1 MCEVSSKVFRR
12 TFLAFLAVFS
22 LLGSNISL
30 SHAEVKESESWVTP
44 DRYDPGFQGIL
55 VSDLINAQQIFSI
68 LRANSSKPVNG
79 SSYLCKNVNDVNC
92 KDAESFWFNALLPK
106 CSENSDTDCVNG
118 ITARDSSGIAQSAK
132 FLSYVYPNH
141 INRFEPAQTL
151 KIPEAAQ
158 PSIWQ
163 LPDFPHKGGDQ
174 YALISGLSG
183 TTSVKNPQA
192 PESFYA
198 HFIPVQRVTTDWV
211 PQLSPSKD
219 DFSFFYP
226 QCITKSPGSSGEAR
240 IGCKGMVDQGIGKAQ
255 YRCVLW
261 VDEGSDCYIQ
271 RPFASDSTFTID
283 FRLTA
288 EISGW
293 LHGRLKQPSISI
305 SRGSDNST
313 EVSISGQPLAV
324 PVYYS
329 GDKYLNLPEKIKVAY
344 ASQGH
349 LSPGGGYGRICCEVI
364 IDPLLRN
371 STSTPYP
378 FGSESISE
386 LQLWLENVSDKAVAT
401 PSLWSVR
408 TMNSWELNSSSQCF
422 RTGNNFKG
430 IVATNSTTYSQGPPE
445 FRDNFLN
452 YRVAS
457 PHLNQLDE
465 VFKGSYNLI
474 VRSDVAR
481 CLYGFS
487 TAPISAK
494 IEVTSESGVSN
505 IATTVFRESD
515 GWIYLSAS
523 NFTFSSPIIRTEL
536 TQSPEK
542 STEPRSE
549 AVLPKKE
556 ETSTATIL
564 IEQSAPQVKPAK
576 KATINCIKGKTSKKV
591 IGTNPKCPKG
601 FKKR

>member
-1 MCEVSSKVFRR
+1 MFRR
-12 TFLAFLAVFS
+12 TLLAFLAVFS
-22 LLGSNISL
+22 ILGSNVTVSN
-30 SHAEVKESESWVTP
+30 AGVKESESWVTP

-55 VSDLINAQQIFSI
+55 VSDLINSQQIFSI
-68 LRANSSKPVNG
+68 LQANSSKPTSG
-79 SSYLCKNVNDVNC
+79 SAYLCRNVSEVNC
-92 KDAESFWFNALLPK
+92 NDADSYWFNAVLPK
-106 CSENSDTDCVNG
+106 CSESSDTDCVNG
-118 ITARDSSGIAQSAK
+118 ITARNSTGTVQNAK

-163 LPDFPHKGGDQ
+163 LPAFPHKGGDQ

-183 TTSVKNPQA
+183 NTSVKNPEA

-211 PQLSPSKD
+211 PQLSPNKD
-219 DFSFFYP
+219 GFTFFYP

-240 IGCKGMVDQGIGKAQ
+240 IGCKGMVDQGVGEAQ
-255 YRCVLW
+255 YKCVLW
-261 VDEGSDCYIQ
+261 IDEGRDCYIQ
-271 RPFASDSTFTID
+271 RPFDSDSTFTID

-305 SRGSDNST
+305 SRGLDNST
-313 EVSISGQPLAV
+313 EVSISAQPLAV

-329 GDKYLNLPEKIKVAY
+329 GDKYVNLPEKIKVAY
-344 ASQGH
+344 ASRGH
-349 LSPGGGYGRICCEVI
+349 LSLGGGYSRICCEAI

-371 STSTPYP
+371 ATSTPNP
-378 FGSESISE
+378 FGSDSISE
-386 LQLWLENVSDKAVAT
+386 LQLWLQNVSDRAVAT

-422 RTGNNFKG
+422 RAGNNLKG

-445 FRDNFLN
+445 FRDNSLN

-457 PHLNQLDE
+457 PHLNQHDE

-494 IEVTSESGVSN
+494 IEVISESGVSN
-505 IATTVFRESD
+505 VATTVFRESE
-515 GWIYLSAS
+515 GWIYLSAN
-523 NFTFSSPIIRTEL
+523 NFTFSSPIIRTKL
-536 TQSPEK
+536 TQVPEK
-542 STEPRSE
+542 STEPKSE
-549 AVLPKKE
+549 GVLPKKE
-556 ETSTATIL
+556 ETASPTTSF
-564 IEQSAPQVKPAK
+564 EQSAPQIKPAK
-576 KATINCIKGKTSKKV
+576 KATINCIKGKTLKKV
-591 IGTNPKCPKG
+591 TGTNPKCPKG